1 MITMLPCR
9 GCFFRFPTAIT
20 WLLQRYVCLVVLCKQ
35 FLHYCRDGLA
45 VSLASH
51 FL

>member
-1 MITMLPCR
+1 MLPCR
-9 GCFFRFPTAIT
+9 GYFFVFS
-20 WLLQRYVCLVVLCKQ
+20 LLVVIAALCLFGMLCKQ